1 MNKRLD
7 LLYEMIPDN
16 GRGVI
21 DVGTDHGQ
29 IPIRLAASGYKGHI
43 LASDIAEG
51 PLKTASA
58 AARDAGMENR
68 IRFLLCDGLELC
80 PQEEVSDILIA
91 GMGGDTICRI
101 MDRAEWLFSGKYRL
115 ILQPMTRPEVV
126 RYWLIHNEFT
136 IDLEA
141 IAQEEPHVYQMF
153 RALPGHSQSMSDSEY
168 LVGSC
173 SIPRQGDKLC
183 VVIDLQLRMISKK
196 LNGYPVRK
204 ASESSEY
211 AFYQNI
217 KRELEELRSFVQ
229 AVETGNG

>member
-153 RALPGHSQSMSDSEY
+153 RAVFGHSESLRDAEY

-173 SIPRQGDKLC
+173 SVPRRGDKISF
-183 VVIDLQLRMISKK
+183 VIDQQLRTITKK
-196 LNGYPVRK
+196 LNGYPTQK
-204 ASESSEY
+204 AAESPEY
-211 AFYQNI
+211 AFYLNM
-217 KRELEELRSFVQ
+217 KRELEELKASIQSKEF
-229 AVETGNG
+229 GNG

>member
-7 LLYEMIPDN
+7 LLYEMVPDD

-29 IPIRLAASGYKGHI
+29 IPIRLATSGYKGHI

-51 PLKTASA
+51 PLKTACA
-58 AARDAGMENR
+58 AARNSGMENR
-68 IRFLLCDGLELC
+68 IQFILCDGLDQC

-101 MDRAEWLFSGKYRL
+101 LDRAEWLFSGQYRL

-126 RYWLIHNEFT
+126 RYWLIHNEFS

-141 IAQEEPHVYQMF
+141 VAQEETHAYQMF
-153 RALPGHSQSMSDSEY
+153 RALPGHSPSMKDSEY

-173 SIPRQGDKLC
+173 SSPRRGDK
-183 VVIDLQLRMISKK
+183 VIFVIEQQLRMITKK
-196 LNGYPVRK
+196 LNGFPANK

-211 AFYQNI
+211 AFYHNI
-217 KRELEELRSFVQ
+217 KRELEELRSYVQ
-229 AVETGNG
+229 VMETGNG